1 MKKRLLKMR
10 DRMVA
15 RMLRRKALRR
25 KRRELVIREDGEG
38 TVYLDIKDGALRAM
52 IRHGRVDGVYEP
64 ALSRVLD

>member
-1 MKKRLLKMR
+1 MKKRLLKMC

-15 RMLRRKALRR
+15 RMLRRRMLRR

-52 IRHGRVDGVYEP
+52 IRHGRADGVYEP